1 MKKLLRLSL
10 QFFGE
15 TADDDFEDFED
26 VDDVEDTY
34 DDFEES
40 DNEPEDDDYE
50 TEDDE
55 DEDAES
61 DKGDDAASNTDE
73 EEPAK
78 TSNGS
83 DALLDELRMLGYVGD
98 DIAAI
103 TADIKAKREARQS
116 NNASEERRA
125 KNAEGK
131 GHIKSGKPGKSASG
145 DGTGGVSESR
155 VIDFAARTGRSRSDA
170 RQILA
175 KHAKSW
181 N

>member
-15 TADDDFEDFED
+15 DADDFEDFED
-26 VDDVEDTY
+26 VDDIEDTY
-34 DDFEES
+34 DDFDES
-40 DNEPEDDDYE
+40 DNEPEYDDDE
-50 TEDDE
+50 IVDE
-55 DEDAES
+55 EKDDAES
-61 DKGDDAASNTDE
+61 DKGDNAASTTDE
-73 EEPAK
+73 EKPTN
-78 TSNGS
+78 TSDGYA
-83 DALLDELRMLGYVGD
+83 ALLDELRMLGYVGD

-103 TADIKAKREARQS
+103 TADIKTKREARQS

-155 VIDFAARTGRSRSDA
+155 VIDFAARTGRSRTDA